1 MTFQPQECAK
11 HGPIRQSKVPA
22 TDRKFSLAIA
32 GVPPHLPR
40 PLAIGVLAQ
49 LVERLNGIEEVRGS
63 NPLGSTIRREF
74 PLKSRSPVDVAIV
87 QRRGNLLFMLT
98 TIIALGIAG
107 LLLLFLEMF
116 LPGLIAGI
124 IGAGLLMASVIMAYS
139 NLGSEAGNFAL
150 LIAATSSAGLWWWW
164 ANHFQKTRFGR
175 AMTLT
180 SSIEGASPMSG
191 LEQLTGQTGEAA
203 TPLRPSGTVVIAG
216 KRIDAVTDG
225 EFIEAGSPIRV
236 VRAQGMGIVV
246 RQIATV
252 S

>member
-1 MTFQPQECAK
+1 
-11 HGPIRQSKVPA
+11 
-22 TDRKFSLAIA
+22 
-32 GVPPHLPR
+32 
-40 PLAIGVLAQ
+40 
-49 LVERLNGIEEVRGS
+49 
-63 NPLGSTIRREF
+63 
-74 PLKSRSPVDVAIV
+74 
-87 QRRGNLLFMLT
+87 MLT
-98 TIIALGIAG
+98 TIIALGVAG

-124 IGAGLLMASVIMAYS
+124 VGAGLLMASVIMAYS
-139 NLGSEAGNFAL
+139 DLGSEAGNVAL
-150 LIAATSSAGLWWWW
+150 LIASTASAGLWWWW

-180 SSIEGASPMSG
+180 SSIEGNSTMLG
-191 LEQLTGQTGEAA
+191 LEQLAGKTGEAA

-246 RQIATV
+246 RQVPMAT
-252 S
+252 